1 MDNINPPEINGS
13 IVNSNSSRLSCAL
26 PLTKAFDGMDMLAF
40 SPSAF
45 RISPLS
51 IILVAPSLAR
61 SGCNFYTC
69 EFPPPLSGDRGP
81 TPQRI
86 MKIESVTLRELQMPL
101 VHFFETS
108 FGRVYGRRI
117 ILVSIEADGVRGWG
131 ECVAGED
138 PFFSS
143 EWIETAWAT
152 MKHYLAPALLNGDLS
167 GGRECPARF
176 ARIRGHN
183 MAKGALEN
191 AVWDAEA
198 TLKQQPL
205 WKLLGGTRRE
215 IACGVS
221 IGIQDTVEQLLGK
234 IETELAAGYRRIKIK
249 VKPGWDLNVL
259 EKVRSRWPDIVLSV
273 DANSAYTLDQT
284 EHLRKFD
291 AYNLLMIEQPLW
303 SDEIYLHSR
312 LQGTIRT
319 AICLDESIRHAR
331 DADFALETGACR
343 IINIKVG
350 RVGGFT
356 EAKKVHDVAQQHGVP
371 VWCGG
376 MLESGIGRTHNIA
389 LSSLENFR
397 LPGDVSASKRYWK
410 EDIVEPEVEVRADGM
425 IAIRDTPGR
434 GYRVREDLIQ
444 KLTVREETLR
454 VGKV

>member
-1 MDNINPPEINGS
+1 
-13 IVNSNSSRLSCAL
+13 
-26 PLTKAFDGMDMLAF
+26 MLAGF
-40 SPSAF
+40 GLLDFGSRF
-45 RISPLS
+45 
-51 IILVAPSLAR
+51 ILPVRLPH
-61 SGCNFYTC
+61 
-69 EFPPPLSGDRGP
+69 EFLYG
-81 TPQRI
+81 I
-86 MKIESVTLRELQMPL
+86 LMKIESVTLREIQMPL

-117 ILVSIEADGVRGWG
+117 LLVSVEGDGVRGWG

-138 PFFSS
+138 PFYSP
-143 EWIETAWAT
+143 EWIETAWPT
-152 MKHYLAPALLNGDLS
+152 IKRYLAPALLKNGVES
-167 GGRECPARF
+167 GRECAALF
-176 ARIRGHN
+176 ARVRGHN
-183 MAKGALEN
+183 MAKAALEN

-198 TLKQQPL
+198 RQKQQPL

-221 IGIQDTVEQLLGK
+221 IGIQDSPEQLLQK

-259 EKVRSRWPDIVLSV
+259 EKIRARWADIVLSV

-291 AYNLLMIEQPLW
+291 AYHLLMIEQPLW
-303 SDEIYLHSR
+303 NDEIYLHAR
-312 LQGTIRT
+312 LQKAIQTS
-319 AICLDESIRHAR
+319 ICLDESIHHAR

-356 EAKKVHDVAQQHGVP
+356 EAKKIHDVAQQHGIP

-376 MLESGIGRTHNIA
+376 MLESGVGRAHNIA
-389 LSSLENFR
+389 LSTLENFR

-410 EDIVEPEVEVRADGM
+410 EDIIEPQVEVRADGM
-425 IAIRDTPGR
+425 IPISDAPGT
-434 GYRVREDLIQ
+434 GYRVREDLVQ
-444 KLTVREETLR
+444 KFTVREETWRAGTTL
-454 VGKV
+454 